1 MRAYTERRCPIC
13 KEETVSILV
22 HDYGVVTF
30 ENFDEKVGVNNIP
43 VKPTKCLKCGKE
55 ELPDYL
61 VIYDGADQINRIQIG
76 SRELPVVGTDIPYGV
91 VLEPEEEAELE
102 RGMAKVLSLFEKQ
115 GEGFWDKYCQFAL
128 ENWKECLA
136 ELLPFEFNT
145 AYQKLGYK
153 PLPSNTT
160 TAVWRKDAVKK
171 LVSEQ
176 AKIEFWR
183 AANQHLIDEFLWD
196 GNVVSWP
203 VEKWV
208 RKFGRTRT
216 TFIVLHLPLPEELES
231 IRTEKLSL
239 IIRKKSGD
247 TGVLFE
253 RINYLGRELDR
264 QRRRSEE
271 LGKLLLTLRQEKAA
285 AEERLGET
293 RRELAEVQNQKV
305 VYKRDPDDI
314 RKIREFKGL
323 ISELR
328 EEVKRL
334 ESLIPHPKPEPEEQE
349 TVIEETIEEFIDL
362 DILKGK
368 TVAVFGKHGKAVD
381 APCRVVWH
389 DGDSAD
395 QALERLAL
403 DADIYVILTR
413 FISHEAMW
421 RLRELAI
428 DMDKRIIFT
437 KRTNID
443 LILNEVVGSIR
454 KQ

>member
-1 MRAYTERRCPIC
+1 MRWLYSLEGVTQIKGVHMRAYTERRCPIC
-13 KEETVSILV
+13 KEETVSVLV

-43 VKPTKCLKCGKE
+43 VKPTKCPKCGKE

-61 VIYDGADQINRIQIG
+61 VIYGGADQINRIQIG

-160 TAVWRKDAVKK
+160 AAVWRKDAVKK

-183 AANQHLIDEFLWD
+183 MANQHLIDEFLWD

-208 RKFGRTRT
+208 RKFGRNWQKCKT
-216 TFIVLHLPLPEELES
+216 
-231 IRTEKLSL
+231 
-239 IIRKKSGD
+239 KKQY
-247 TGVLFE
+247 TNATPTIF
-253 RINYLGRELDR
+253 
-264 QRRRSEE
+264 
-271 LGKLLLTLRQEKAA
+271 
-285 AEERLGET
+285 
-293 RRELAEVQNQKV
+293 
-305 VYKRDPDDI
+305 
-314 RKIREFKGL
+314 
-323 ISELR
+323 
-328 EEVKRL
+328 VKY
-334 ESLIPHPKPEPEEQE
+334 ENSK
-349 TVIEETIEEFIDL
+349 D
-362 DILKGK
+362 
-368 TVAVFGKHGKAVD
+368 
-381 APCRVVWH
+381 
-389 DGDSAD
+389 
-395 QALERLAL
+395 
-403 DADIYVILTR
+403 
-413 FISHEAMW
+413 
-421 RLRELAI
+421 
-428 DMDKRIIFT
+428 
-437 KRTNID
+437 
-443 LILNEVVGSIR
+443 
-454 KQ
+454 